1 MERYSMI
8 ELRNICKKYDRVIFD
23 NISLVFQPNR
33 SYLIKGPSG
42 SGKTT
47 LLNILSGIDVNYTG
61 NVFIDQKEL
70 REYSAHER
78 RRVFSYI
85 LQQSLLISGLTIYEN
100 LKFICND
107 HDRILEVANWCG
119 ITDFFKSYPSQ
130 LSNGQRQKVAI
141 ARALLDDPSVILA
154 DEPTSSLDY
163 ESASEIAEL
172 LIGLSKLG
180 KIVIV
185 SSHDPVFN
193 HGFDQVISV
202 EDGSVRV
209 ESFNHVN
216 IEETTYNK
224 KNLANSQFLID
235 LLYVCQ
241 RLKRSVTTRFL
252 LRFSVFF
259 LFFVAL
265 SSSIYNHILIDRI
278 ISQKSLINVT
288 LVKNEYLS
296 EKQIEKLLVNYDIK
310 QFEVRNYFDGA
321 VLHIEVIE
329 DFDMFSDHSVLR
341 AIGKANIS
349 QGTKHLDESSVL
361 VNDVFASKYLLET
374 GQLSILQEKIY
385 VNELG
390 REYTVNGVVAT
401 DKLDIYKLSGG
412 IGDSGNYQ
420 LEVPVIFYKTNTL
433 QKVSVENDSYSF
445 VFLENLDELSNDE
458 LLDLQ
463 ILFNGLAII
472 NQREISQ
479 NFAYLVLVV
488 GFLLSLILGVF
499 ITNSMIL
506 ELSLRKK
513 EIGYLLLFKVSQKR
527 VMKIL
532 IMEYMFSMIPAIITS
547 FLAFNFLLAQLSA
560 IFDFEYIEVALNS
573 FLALIVII
581 IYVILI
587 AYVPTHKLLRS
598 NLHSLL
604 YG

>member
-1 MERYSMI
+1 
-8 ELRNICKKYDRVIFD
+8 
-23 NISLVFQPNR
+23 
-33 SYLIKGPSG
+33 
-42 SGKTT
+42 
-47 LLNILSGIDVNYTG
+47 
-61 NVFIDQKEL
+61 
-70 REYSAHER
+70 
-78 RRVFSYI
+78 
-85 LQQSLLISGLTIYEN
+85 
-100 LKFICND
+100 
-107 HDRILEVANWCG
+107 
-119 ITDFFKSYPSQ
+119 
-130 LSNGQRQKVAI
+130 
-141 ARALLDDPSVILA
+141 
-154 DEPTSSLDY
+154 
-163 ESASEIAEL
+163 
-172 LIGLSKLG
+172 
-180 KIVIV
+180 
-185 SSHDPVFN
+185 
-193 HGFDQVISV
+193 
-202 EDGSVRV
+202 
-209 ESFNHVN
+209 
-216 IEETTYNK
+216 
-224 KNLANSQFLID
+224 
-235 LLYVCQ
+235 
-241 RLKRSVTTRFL
+241 
-252 LRFSVFF
+252 
-259 LFFVAL
+259 
-265 SSSIYNHILIDRI
+265 
-278 ISQKSLINVT
+278 
-288 LVKNEYLS
+288 
-296 EKQIEKLLVNYDIK
+296 
-310 QFEVRNYFDGA
+310 
-321 VLHIEVIE
+321 
-329 DFDMFSDHSVLR
+329 
-341 AIGKANIS
+341 
-349 QGTKHLDESSVL
+349 
-361 VNDVFASKYLLET
+361 
-374 GQLSILQEKIY
+374 
-385 VNELG
+385 
-390 REYTVNGVVAT
+390 T

-420 LEVPVIFYKTNTL
+420 PEVPVIFYKTNTL

-532 IMEYMFSMIPAIITS
+532 IMEYMLSMFPAIITS